1 MHRRRCRALLK
12 SQNAFMM
19 YDSFK
24 HSYVLRDLETLNN
37 AVTYGKSTSELNKSL
52 ITILLILKDAKLV
65 LKY

>member
-1 MHRRRCRALLK
+1 
-12 SQNAFMM
+12 MM

-52 ITILLILKDAKLV
+52 ITILLILKDAKPV